1 MIDYDGILRQLRKVQ
16 LIITAET
23 DLSVYAAGGC
33 IRDMYFGL
41 PAKDVDL
48 IVPVGGTDERAAFSV
63 MERFARSYHAMFDE
77 PVAITMA
84 YNQSS
89 SCRETLGDFDE
100 RLYGVVKI
108 QSPLCEVD
116 VLFSRYGSIAEV
128 LNHFDCNLNTGYM
141 NSQGFVDY
149 AEPLELVWLKP
160 VSPSRELRM
169 LNKWAQIQGLPD
181 AY

>member
-48 IVPVGGTDERAAFSV
+48 IVPVGCTDDKAAFSV
-63 MERFARSYHAMFDE
+63 MDRFARGYHTMFDE

-84 YNQSS
+84 YNQSAPY
-89 SCRETLGDFDE
+89 RETLGDFDE
-100 RLYGVVKI
+100 RLYGVVKL

-116 VLFSRYGSIAEV
+116 VLFSRYGNIAEV

-141 NSQGFVDY
+141 NSLGFVDY

-160 VSPSRELRM
+160 VSPSRELHM
-169 LNKWAQIQGLPD
+169 LNKWAQIQGVRD

>member
-1 MIDYDGILRQLRKVQ
+1 MIGREEILRQLRKVQ

-23 DLSVYAAGGC
+23 ELQVYAAGGC

-48 IVPVGGTDERAAFSV
+48 IVPVGLTDEKAAFSV

-77 PVAITMA
+77 PVTITTA

-116 VLFSRYGSIAEV
+116 VLFSRYGNIAEV
-128 LNHFDCNLNTGYM
+128 LSHFDCNLNTGYM
-141 NSQGFVDY
+141 NTLGFVDY

-169 LNKWAQIQGLPD
+169 LNKWAQIQGVRD

>member
-16 LIITAET
+16 LIIMAET

-41 PAKDVDL
+41 PVKDVDL
-48 IVPVGGTDERAAFSV
+48 IVPVGCTDDKAAFSI
-63 MERFARSYHAMFDE
+63 MDRFARGYHTMFDE

-84 YNQSS
+84 YNQSA

-100 RLYGVVKI
+100 RLYGVVKL

-128 LNHFDCNLNTGYM
+128 LSHFDCNLNTGYM
-141 NSQGFVDY
+141 NTLGFVDY
-149 AEPLELVWLKP
+149 AEPLELVWLEP
-160 VSPSRELRM
+160 VSQSRELRM
-169 LNKWAQIQGLPD
+169 LNKWAQIQEVRD